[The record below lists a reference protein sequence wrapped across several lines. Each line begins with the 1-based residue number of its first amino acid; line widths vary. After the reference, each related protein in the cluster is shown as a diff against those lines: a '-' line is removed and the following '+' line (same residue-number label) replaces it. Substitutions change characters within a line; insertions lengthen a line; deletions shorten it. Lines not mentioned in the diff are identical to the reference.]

1 MLFSFLII
9 LREGFEIAL
18 ILAIV
23 LGYLRR
29 TGNQQ
34 HFRSVWLG
42 AGSAAAICV
51 AAGVGLELL
60 SAELSA
66 TAKEAFE
73 GFTMLFAVAVLTW
86 MVFWMRRQAVTIGN
100 DLRHQVDIAI
110 QGGSLTALVVLAFTS
125 VMREGLE
132 TVLLLFA
139 GASSNAG
146 STSLFLLGA
155 GFGGVI
161 AAFLG
166 YLVYKG
172 SHVLPM
178 RQFFTAT
185 ALVVIVLAA
194 GMLTNGIAELQESG
208 LIANLGVRPWDTDSF
223 ISTTTTLGKFLHTL
237 LGYDSAPTW
246 GQIILYWSY
255 LGLTLTAFVTGVGA
269 PKPVRASQ
277 QARTPQTVTA
287 KN

>member
-1 MLFSFLII
+1 VLFSFLII

-23 LGYLRR
+23 LGYLKR
-29 TGNQQ
+29 TRNQQ

-42 AGSAAAICV
+42 AGSAAVICV
-51 AAGVGLELL
+51 AAGVSLEVF

-66 TAKEAFE
+66 TAKEGFE

-86 MVFWMRRQAVTIGN
+86 MVFWMRRQAVTLGSE
-100 DLRHQVDIAI
+100 LRHQVDIAI
-110 QGGSLTALVVLAFTS
+110 QGGSLTALVVLAFSS

-139 GASSNAG
+139 GASSSAD

-155 GFGGVI
+155 ALGGVI

-208 LIANLGVRPWDTDSF
+208 LIANLGMRPWDTDSF
-223 ISTTTTLGKFLHTL
+223 ISTTTTFGKFLHTL

-246 GQIILYWSY
+246 GQIFLYWSY
-255 LGLTLTAFVTGVGA
+255 LLLTLTAFVTGVGA
-269 PKPVRASQ
+269 PKLGRARQ
-277 QARTPQTVTA
+277 EARAPQTVTA

>member
-1 MLFSFLII
+1 VLFSFLII

-60 SAELSA
+60 SAEPARPRSIRGLHDA
-66 TAKEAFE
+66 
-73 GFTMLFAVAVLTW
+73 FAVAVLTW

-110 QGGSLTALVVLAFTS
+110 RGGSLTALVVLAFSS

-139 GASSNAG
+139 GASSSAD
-146 STSLFLLGA
+146 STGLFLLGA
-155 GFGGVI
+155 GLGGVI

-208 LIANLGVRPWDTDSF
+208 LVANLGVRPWDTDSF

-269 PKPVRASQ
+269 PKPLRAGQ
-277 QARTPQTVTA
+277 HARTPQTVTA